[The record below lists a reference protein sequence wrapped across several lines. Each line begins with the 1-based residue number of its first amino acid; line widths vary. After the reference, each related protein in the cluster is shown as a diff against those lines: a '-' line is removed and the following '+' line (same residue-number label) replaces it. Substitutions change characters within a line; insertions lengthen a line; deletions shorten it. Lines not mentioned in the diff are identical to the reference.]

1 MKELTQLDVQ
11 NLLGGNV
18 LRIAQMEI
26 NISEAHKTI
35 EQLRAEIKRLNAIA
49 ESNTTSREG

>member
-11 NLLGGNV
+11 NLIGGQV

-26 NISEAHKTI
+26 TAGTANEEI
-35 EQLRAEIKRLNAIA
+35 EKLRAEIKRLTTIA

>member
-26 NISEAHKTI
+26 SLSEANGTI
-35 EQLRAEIKRLNAIA
+35 EKLTAEIERLKAIA
-49 ESNTTSREG
+49 ESNATSREG

>member
-18 LRIAQMEI
+18 LRIAQMEVSL
-26 NISEAHKTI
+26 SEANI
-35 EQLRAEIKRLNAIA
+35 MVEQLRAEIKRLETLA
-49 ESNTTSREG
+49 ESNTTSRKG

>member
-18 LRIAQMEI
+18 LRIAQMQI
-26 NISEAHKTI
+26 SLSEAESTI
-35 EQLRAEIKRLNAIA
+35 EKLRAEIQRLNAIA